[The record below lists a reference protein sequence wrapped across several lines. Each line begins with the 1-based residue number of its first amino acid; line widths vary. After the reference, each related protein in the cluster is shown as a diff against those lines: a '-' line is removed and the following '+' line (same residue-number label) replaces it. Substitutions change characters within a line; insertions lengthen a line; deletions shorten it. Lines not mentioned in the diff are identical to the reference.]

1 MYVLSFAEQ
10 WKLVKTKTMICEHNI
25 SSNARQMDVCK
36 EIAK

>member
-10 WKLVKTKTMICEHNI
+10 GKLVKTKIMFYERNINSDARHVDIC
-25 SSNARQMDVCK
+25 Q

>member
-10 WKLVKTKTMICEHNI
+10 GKLVKTKILVYEHDI
-25 SSNARQMDVCK
+25 SSDARHVDVFK